1 VHRGCVKNV
10 PTMTN
15 MPADVQLWTA
25 PRPPQTCYVVHGE
38 PKASNALAHRIHTE
52 LGWCATVPRHAERV
66 LI

>member
-1 VHRGCVKNV
+1 
-10 PTMTN
+10 MTN